1 LKILYNDPMEK
12 LLEPIRSVL
21 LKHPDIKLCILFGS
35 AAVGRASAN
44 SDLDIAV
51 AGYQALSGDEY
62 LELMAEFSSATHHE
76 IDLLDLATATG
87 VILKQAL
94 SKGIV
99 LQNLDKNLYAQ
110 HISRMLFNQADMMPY
125 HDRIL
130 RERRER
136 FLNG

>member
-1 LKILYNDPMEK
+1 MEI

-21 LKHPDIKLCILFGS
+21 SQHPNIKLCILFGS
-35 AAVGRASAN
+35 AASGRESAS

-51 AGYQALSGDEY
+51 AGSQPLSGDEY
-62 LELMAEFSSATHHE
+62 LELMEAFSSATHRE

-94 SKGIV
+94 SKGVV
-99 LQNLDKNLYAQ
+99 LQNLDKKLYAR